1 MGRSLSL
8 TPSISHALD
17 RGLDGSGAT
26 RGTQP
31 APLPGQR
38 FGADILGLAIFLVML
53 AAHALTK
60 FT

>member
-17 RGLDGSGAT
+17 RGLDGSGAA
-26 RGTQP
+26 RGPEP

-38 FGADILGLAIFLVML
+38 FGADILGLTIFLVTL
-53 AAHALTK
+53 AAYALTK
-60 FT
+60 LT